1 MPSTFSLP
9 RRTRIIAILVAGV
22 VLLTGLAV
30 GAAEKPVLKTGDRL
44 AITGDS
50 ITEQKMYSRY
60 MEDYLAM
67 CTPQLDIG
75 CIQLGW
81 GGERAPGFLGR
92 MNQDLL
98 PFKPTV
104 VTTCYGMNDGSYRAY
119 DDGIGKTYG
128 DAMREI
134 VERLKKAGATVVIGS
149 PGAVDTNAWKGQADV
164 YNENLGRLKEIGR
177 QLAADQGMPFA
188 NVHDPMIEVMKKA
201 KAAYGPAF
209 HVCGGDGIHPAA
221 DGQLVMAYAF
231 LKVLVPGGDI
241 GTFTVDMAGDATA
254 TDGHKVLSAK
264 GGTVQIESTRYPFC
278 FTGDEKSPD
287 SAKSILPYLP
297 FNEDLNRL
305 MLVVRN
311 LKSDKAKVS
320 WGSASKTFTREQL
333 VKGINLAAEFLDN
346 PFSEPFRKVDEAVA
360 KKQGYETFLIK
371 ESNRALSGVERNLG
385 DDAEVAAAVKT
396 LKGKLL
402 TRHDALAAAVRAAL
416 VPVKHTIVVAEEK

>member
-9 RRTRIIAILVAGV
+9 RRTRIIAVLVAGV

-30 GAAEKPVLKTGDRL
+30 GAAEKPVLAKGDHL
-44 AITGDS
+44 AIAGDS
-50 ITEQKMYSRY
+50 ITEQKIYSRY
-60 MEDYLAM
+60 MEDYLTM

-81 GGERAPGFLGR
+81 GGERAPGFLAR

-98 PFKPTV
+98 PFRPTV

-149 PGAVDTNAWKGQADV
+149 PGAVDTNAWKGPADV

-209 HVCGGDGIHPAA
+209 HVCGGDGVHPAA

-264 GGTVQIESTRYPFC
+264 GGTVQIESARYPFC

-305 MLVVRN
+305 TLIVKN
-311 LKSDKAKVS
+311 LKGDKAKVT
-320 WGSASKTFTREQL
+320 WGAAGKTFTREQL
-333 VKGINLAAEFLDN
+333 AKGINLAAEFLDN

-371 ESNRALSGVERNLG
+371 ESSRALSGVERNLG

-402 TRHDALAAAVRAAL
+402 TRHDALAAAVRAAR
-416 VPVKHTIVVAEEK
+416 VPVNHTIVVAEEK

>member
-1 MPSTFSLP
+1 
-9 RRTRIIAILVAGV
+9 
-22 VLLTGLAV
+22 
-30 GAAEKPVLKTGDRL
+30 
-44 AITGDS
+44 
-50 ITEQKMYSRY
+50 
-60 MEDYLAM
+60 
-67 CTPQLDIG
+67 
-75 CIQLGW
+75 
-81 GGERAPGFLGR
+81 
-92 MNQDLL
+92 MNQDLM

-104 VTTCYGMNDGSYRAY
+104 VTTCYGMNDGGYRAY

-149 PGAVDTNAWKGQADV
+149 PGAVDTNTWKGPADV
-164 YNENLGRLKEIGR
+164 YNQNLGRLKEIGR

-264 GGTVQIESTRYPFC
+264 GGTVQIESARYPFC

-305 MLVVRN
+305 TLVVKN
-311 LKSDKAKVS
+311 LKSDKAKVT

-333 VKGINLAAEFLDN
+333 AKGINLAAEFLDN

-360 KKQGYETFLIK
+360 KKQRYETYLIK
-371 ESNRALSGVERNLG
+371 ESNRTLAGLARNLD
-385 DDAEVAAAVKT
+385 DDAEVAAALKT
-396 LKGKLL
+396 LKGRFL
-402 TRHDALAAAVRAAL
+402 TKHDALAAAVRAAL